1 MLSLD
6 RVISD
11 VRPTL
16 ERLESDRRSLKRSQ
30 QTFYLWIVPIFAGL
44 ACLAFASLPLAIAG
58 VVLGL
63 AVSITVHYYV
73 VSKPKR
79 AYVNRYKRTV
89 LKRLVQLVD
98 PGLNYV
104 PESGIAEREF
114 VASELFTTRPDRFHS
129 EDLVFGHHG
138 KTGIRLSE
146 VVAWN
151 RETSTDSKGRSE
163 TRYVEYFRG
172 LMLIADFHKHFGDRT
187 FVFPD
192 TAESLFGGFG
202 RAMQKLGGRRGTRLV
217 QMDNIDFEKAFAIY
231 TSDQVEARYILT
243 PSMMERLLSMR
254 QRFGGNVR
262 VAFKDSHVWIAVPH
276 KHQYLEPS
284 HHVSA
289 TDTTQIQRM
298 LEEVIPFLQI
308 VDELDLNTRIWTKE

>member
-6 RVISD
+6 RVITD
-11 VRPTL
+11 VQPTL

-30 QTFYLWIVPIFAGL
+30 QAFYFWLVPIFAGL
-44 ACLAFASLPLAIAG
+44 ACLTFVSLPLAIGSA
-58 VVLGL
+58 VLGL
-63 AVSITVHYYV
+63 AISLTVHHFV

-79 AYVNRYKRTV
+79 RYVHRYKKTV
-89 LKRLVQLVD
+89 LQKLVKLVD
-98 PGLNYV
+98 SGLNYS
-104 PESGIAEREF
+104 PESGIVEQEF
-114 VASELFTTRPDRFHS
+114 VASELFTKRPDRFHS
-129 EDLVFGHHG
+129 EDLVYGVHG
-138 KTGIRLSE
+138 RTGIRLSE
-146 VVAWN
+146 VVAWE

-163 TRYVEYFRG
+163 SRYVEYFRG
-172 LMLIADFHKHFGDRT
+172 LMLIADFHKHFGHRT

-217 QMDNIDFEKAFAIY
+217 QMDNVAFEKAFAIY
-231 TSDQVEARYILT
+231 TSEQVEARYILT

-254 QRFGGNVR
+254 KRFGGNVR
-262 VAFKDSHVWIAVPH
+262 VAFKDSYVWIAVPH

-298 LEEVIPFLQI
+298 LQEVIPFLQI
-308 VDELDLNTRIWTKE
+308 VDELDLNTRIWTKQ